1 VKKAEWKSEV
11 EDYNS
16 EIEVTDSEN
25 QLLQFR
31 VGQVFFNKGQRTQI
45 GLWIWYQEKKLNS
58 KLKGPVL
65 MDKDS
70 WDQVKKYIDKKFK
83 YLGL

>member
-1 VKKAEWKSEV
+1 MKKAEWKSKV
-11 EDYNS
+11 EDCNS

-31 VGQVFFNKGQRTQI
+31 VGQVFFDKSQRTQV
-45 GLWIWYQEKKLNS
+45 GLWVWYQEKKLSS

-65 MDKDS
+65 IDKDS
-70 WDQVKKYIDKKFK
+70 WNQVKKYIDKKFR

>member
-1 VKKAEWKSEV
+1 MKKAEWKSEV